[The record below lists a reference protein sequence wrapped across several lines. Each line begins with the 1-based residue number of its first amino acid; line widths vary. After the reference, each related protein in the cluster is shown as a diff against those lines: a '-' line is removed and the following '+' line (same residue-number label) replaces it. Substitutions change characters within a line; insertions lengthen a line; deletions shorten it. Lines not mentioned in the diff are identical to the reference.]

1 MTYSDTTDCGS
12 KGKSFKKEFRSSGV
26 QGKDQ
31 REARIQDK
39 RDGLVILAAAETPV
53 VCPVVDR
60 LAANL
65 LELHELLVLL
75 ELLLYEISNS
85 WKFRN

>member
-26 QGKDQ
+26 QGGRGFSSA
-31 REARIQDK
+31 RERSAVK
-39 RDGLVILAAAETPV
+39 
-53 VCPVVDR
+53 
-60 LAANL
+60 L
-65 LELHELLVLL
+65 LELLALLVLL
-75 ELLLYEISNS
+75 ELLFYEISNS